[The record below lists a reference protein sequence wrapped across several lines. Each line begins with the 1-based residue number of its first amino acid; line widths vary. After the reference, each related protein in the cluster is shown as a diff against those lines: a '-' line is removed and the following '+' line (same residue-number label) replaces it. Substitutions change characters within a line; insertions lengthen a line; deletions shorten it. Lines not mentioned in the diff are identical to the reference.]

1 MSGDFT
7 ALGAPDPISFL
18 RQGSVYDIKMERSEI
33 LGLVTNIEEGNEDGQ
48 DSLQKQDPPA
58 RCRPE
63 VRTRI
68 STLNGHQRKIIKLT
82 QALLRVRMDTGPIGI
97 HCPSLAP

>member
-18 RQGSVYDIKMERSEI
+18 RQSSIYDMKIERSEI
-33 LGLVTNIEEGNEDGQ
+33 LALDTNIEEENENGQ
-48 DSLQKQDPPA
+48 DGLQKQDPPA

-63 VRTRI
+63 VRTRT
-68 STLNGHQRKIIKLT
+68 STRNCYWRKN
-82 QALLRVRMDTGPIGI
+82 Q
-97 HCPSLAP
+97 